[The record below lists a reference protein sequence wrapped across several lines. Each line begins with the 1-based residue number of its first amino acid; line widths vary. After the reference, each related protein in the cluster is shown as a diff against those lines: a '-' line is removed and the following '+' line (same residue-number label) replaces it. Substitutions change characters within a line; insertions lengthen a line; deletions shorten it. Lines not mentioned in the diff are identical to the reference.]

1 MKDFDENIKNVND
14 DDLIDDRFEEGE
26 ERNAEAE
33 NSKSND
39 EGGQAF
45 EEESCIEEESDE
57 VQEATD
63 NSQEEAVAEEDP
75 QHIEDQT
82 VRYSSSYEPP
92 NYIPNFSASVVNEKI
107 ENGGKR
113 QKKRGVAIA
122 VVSLCVVFSFVMGV
136 AAGYIGMSVA
146 LKENTSETP
155 KESIDIIKN
164 DGNIK
169 VNEVTS
175 DNQDKNLSFSEVV
188 TKVGG
193 SVVEIAIA
201 DTGSAGSGVI
211 FSQTDNYGY
220 IVTNYHVVEDGENI
234 GIRLTDGSEYSA
246 EYIDGDEFSD
256 IAVLKMKKHGNEE
269 FTVATLGSSDSLQVG
284 EEIVAIGNPLGTL
297 GGTVTN
303 GIISALDRQI
313 VVENIPMTL
322 LQHNA
327 AINSGN
333 SGGGLFN
340 LSGELVGIVNAKK
353 AAGGIEGLG
362 FAIPIDLV
370 SNIITE
376 ILEKGYISGRPT
388 LGIEVQYGTLG
399 WFGPTG
405 VFVVETNNP
414 EFKTSDRIVS
424 VDGRTISSVLDY
436 YAALDSTKIGKT
448 IEVIIYRN
456 NLQKKIEVVVE
467 EYRPSVE

>member
-26 ERNAEAE
+26 KHNAEAE
-33 NSKSND
+33 NSESND
-39 EGGQAF
+39 EGGKAV
-45 EEESCIEEESDE
+45 EEEPCIQEESNE
-57 VQEATD
+57 AQEATD
-63 NSQEEAVAEEDP
+63 DSEEEAVAKEDS

-82 VRYSSSYEPP
+82 VRYSSSYAPP
-92 NYIPNFSASVVNEKI
+92 NYIPNFSVSVDNEKR
-107 ENGGKR
+107 EEKGKR
-113 QKKRGVAIA
+113 RGNRGIVIA
-122 VVSLCVVFSFVMGV
+122 VVSLCVVFSFILGA
-136 AAGYIGMSVA
+136 AAGYVGMSMA
-146 LKENTSETP
+146 LKENKSEQP
-155 KESIDIIKN
+155 KENIDIIKN
-164 DGNIK
+164 NGNIT

-175 DNQDKNLSFSEVV
+175 DNRDEGLSISEVV
-188 TKVGG
+188 TKVGA
-193 SVVEIAIA
+193 SVVEIAIT

-220 IVTNYHVVEDGENI
+220 VVTNYHVVEDGENI

-256 IAVLKMKKHGNEE
+256 IAVLKMKKNGNEE
-269 FTVATLGSSDSLQVG
+269 FTVATLGSSDTLQVG

-313 VVENIPMTL
+313 VVEDIPMTL

-370 SNIITE
+370 SDIITE

-405 VFVVETNNP
+405 VFVVDSDNP

-424 VDGRTISSVLDY
+424 VDGRIINSVLDY
-436 YAALDSTKIGKT
+436 YAALDSSMIGKT

-456 NLQKKIEVVVE
+456 NTQKTIEVVVE
-467 EYRPSVE
+467 EYRPNAE